1 VATYVEIIDELRS
14 YGVPDRAIK
23 TVLID
28 ADRTGRGEVPGLVI
42 TRNLATYAIESID
55 DARWR
60 RDVYPI

>member
-14 YGVPDRAIK
+14 FGVSDRAIK

-42 TRNLATYAIESID
+42 TRNLATYTIESIE

-60 RDVYPI
+60 LPGEQ